1 MSALAARRVPALGT
15 SATVVVADRRRLD
28 QALAIFLAEMDAIDL
43 ACSRFRSDS
52 EIAAVNT
59 AAGREV
65 VVTSL
70 FLQAV
75 EVGLRAALL
84 TDGLVDP
91 TVGSAMR
98 AIGYDRDFAA
108 VDSSGP
114 PLRWDLHPVPGWQ
127 AVELDAGR
135 GTVKVPA
142 RVELDLGAT
151 AKALCADRAAARASA
166 ATDTG
171 VLVSLGGDLSTA
183 GVPPDGGWIVQLT
196 DNHADPI
203 ESGGPAVSILS
214 GGLATSSTTVRRWTR
229 GKRAYHHLVDPRT
242 GAPAHEHWRTV
253 TVAAASCVDANIA
266 STAAMVLGG
275 AALDWL
281 DERELPSRLVDVHGR
296 VATAGGWLRDLA
308 PVAAGSVDV

>member
-1 MSALAARRVPALGT
+1 VSDLAARTVPALGT
-15 SATVVVADRRRLD
+15 SATVVVADKRRLD
-28 QALAIFLAEMDAIDL
+28 EALAIVLAELDAIDG

-52 EIAAVNT
+52 EIARVNT

-65 VVTSL
+65 AVTSL

-75 EVGLRAALL
+75 EVGLRAAVL

-98 AIGYDRDFAA
+98 VIGYDRDFSA
-108 VDSSGP
+108 VAPAGP
-114 PLRWDLHPVPGWQ
+114 PIRWDLHPVPGWQ

-142 RVELDLGAT
+142 GVELDLGAT
-151 AKALCADRAAARASA
+151 AKALCADRAAARAFA
-166 ATDTG
+166 ATETG

-196 DNHADPI
+196 DDHADPI
-203 ESGGPAVSILS
+203 EAGGPAVSIVA
-214 GGLATSSTTVRRWTR
+214 GGLATSSTSVRRWTR
-229 GKRAYHHLVDPRT
+229 GERTYHHLVDPRT
-242 GAPAHEHWRTV
+242 GAPAEEYWRTV
-253 TVAAASCVDANIA
+253 TVAAASCVDANTA
-266 STAAMVLGG
+266 STAAVVLGP

-281 DERELPSRLVDVHGR
+281 DERGLPARLVDVHGG
-296 VATAGGWLRDLA
+296 VATAGGWLRDLE
-308 PVAAGSVDV
+308 PVAAHRMNP